1 VNDARLTSHGAEAF
15 PAEIVTESVGIGSW
29 QATLLVDCR
38 SLSSCAM
45 GEDTSTAVIIGV
57 EVASFRVD
65 ALGLQVQIVL
75 IDALASSTSFTNG
88 AAVHV
93 ILL

>member
-1 VNDARLTSHGAEAF
+1 
-15 PAEIVTESVGIGSW
+15 
-29 QATLLVDCR
+29 
-38 SLSSCAM
+38 M
-45 GEDTSTAVIIGV
+45 GEDASTAVIIGV